1 MRLPLTLRAKIVFYF
16 RRTKFCEGV
25 SKFLICQVIKNELFS
40 GFSISSFVA
49 LLILK
54 RFSFTNYCLHIL
66 QENKDTSFTSIFVLF
81 AAFYFSTSFSL
92 VFIFFF
98 FLVINIFPFS
108 FKNALKRSL
117 PSLTSLTFSFFPFYF
132 FFLLMFSFFLFFV
145 FIFVPFV
152 FSFSFSTKSSTPSLS
167 LLYLSLKICFPLF
180 SLCLLSI
187 FSTLFLCLFIFVFY
201 FFPCSFFFAK
211 VKYKKVIKA
220 INKYLLAKIIY
231 V

>member
-1 MRLPLTLRAKIVFYF
+1 MRLPFTLRAKIVFYF
-16 RRTKFCEGV
+16 RTKFCEGI
-25 SKFLICQVIKNELFS
+25 SKFLICQVIKKELFS

-54 RFSFTNYCLHIL
+54 IFSFTNYCLHIL

-81 AAFYFSTSFSL
+81 AAFYFSTLFSL
-92 VFIFFF
+92 VFLFFF
-98 FLVINIFPFS
+98 SLVINLFPFS
-108 FKNALKRSL
+108 FKNALKRLL
-117 PSLTSLTFSFFPFYF
+117 PSLTSLTSSFVPFYF

-187 FSTLFLCLFIFVFY
+187 FFYSFSLSVNFRLLSFSLFFLF
-201 FFPCSFFFAK
+201 CKS
-211 VKYKKVIKA
+211 
-220 INKYLLAKIIY
+220 KI
-231 V
+231 